1 MNDRQLDMV
10 LGYLNEGTEID
21 IDEYKI
27 EQLYEEAL
35 LESNADVND
44 TYSEY
49 KAKLR
54 KLTREYNKALKDKN
68 KEELTKVH
76 NEYISTVN
84 EFEKEI
90 NSIKVTK
97 GDAAKGVALLVAGYA
112 ALLYFIK
119 NPFIIKLG
127 KISMAGGAGATAILQ
142 IKTIVKEVK
151 KNGLTADSLNIYKTN
166 AKILIDACRKG
177 MEKAYKKDME
187 KLNKEK

>member
-1 MNDRQLDMV
+1 MNNRQLDMV
-10 LGYLNEGTEID
+10 LSYLNEGAEID
-21 IDEYKI
+21 IDEYKF

-44 TYSEY
+44 TYNEY

-54 KLTREYNKALKDKN
+54 KLTRDYKKALKDKN
-68 KEELTKVH
+68 KEELTKVY

-97 GDAAKGVALLVAGYA
+97 GDVVAGAALLIAGYA
-112 ALLYFIK
+112 VLMYSLK
-119 NPFIIKLG
+119 NLILG
-127 KISMAGGAGATAILQ
+127 KISMAAGIVTAVRQ